1 MILVFGRIADP
12 IVASICARLSAKSRE
27 ILLVDPGRFTAEEDV
42 EWHTE
47 NGRLTGHLRIG
58 SRRVATDQV
67 DSVFI
72 REVGRGMNET
82 VQDDEDE
89 AGRRSR
95 NRTESI
101 WGMVDAFD
109 GVVINRRL
117 ACCTNASKP
126 YQQRLIEACGFRVPR
141 TLVTMWPEAARAF
154 HADLQ
159 GRVIYKSISSE
170 RSVVQQMTGDDLD
183 RLDALRHC
191 PVQLQE
197 MVSGIDVRVHTVED
211 RLFATEI
218 QSDATDYRYA
228 HREGARRYMRPV
240 ELPQAVATQ
249 CLRLATRLGLTVS
262 GIDLRRMPDGGYCC
276 FEVNPSPAFLWFEQ
290 WTGQR
295 IGDAIV
301 HLLSR
306 GRAAKVR

>member
-12 IVASICARLSAKSRE
+12 IVASICARLSAKARE
-27 ILLVDPGRFTAEEDV
+27 ILLVDPGCLTAEEEV
-42 EWHTE
+42 EWRVE
-47 NGRLTGHLRIG
+47 AGRLAGHLRIG
-58 SRRVATDQV
+58 GRNVTTDQV

-72 REVGRGMNET
+72 REIGWGMTDT
-82 VQDDEDE
+82 VQDDANE
-89 AGRRSR
+89 AERRLG
-95 NRTESI
+95 NRAESI

-109 GVVINRRL
+109 GVVINRRI
-117 ACCTNASKP
+117 ASCTNASKP

-141 TLVTMWPEAARAF
+141 TLVTMRPEAARAF
-154 HADLQ
+154 YADLQ

-170 RSVVQQMTGDDLD
+170 RSVVQQMTRDDLD
-183 RLDALRHC
+183 RLDALRAC

-197 MVSGIDVRVHTVED
+197 LIPGIDVRVHTVED
-211 RLFATEI
+211 RLFATEV

-228 HREGARRYMRPV
+228 HREGARRTMRPV
-240 ELPQAVATQ
+240 ELPPAVAAR
-249 CLRLATRLGLTVS
+249 CLRLATRLGLIVS
-262 GIDLRRMPDGGYCC
+262 GIDLRRMPDGEYCC

-306 GRAAKVR
+306 GRTAKV